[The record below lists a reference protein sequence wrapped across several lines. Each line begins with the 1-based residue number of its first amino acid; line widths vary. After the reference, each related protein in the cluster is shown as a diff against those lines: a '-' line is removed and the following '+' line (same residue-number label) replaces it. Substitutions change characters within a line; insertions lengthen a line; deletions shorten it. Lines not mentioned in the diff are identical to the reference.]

1 MPEGEKPANVYVSAL
16 EQLRG
21 AVEKLKLDP
30 GVARLLALP
39 KRELTVHFPV
49 RMDDGSLQIF
59 TGHRVQHSVL
69 RGPAKGG
76 IRYHPD
82 VTLDEVRAL
91 AMWMTW
97 KCAVVNIPFGGGKGG
112 VVCNPKVMSLGEL
125 ERLTRRYT
133 TEITP
138 IIGPEQDIPA
148 PDVYTNPQTMAWL
161 MDTYS
166 MHKGHTVRA
175 VVTGK
180 PVSIG
185 GSEGRVEA
193 TGRGVVITGLE
204 AAKRLGM
211 DITRCTVA
219 VQGFGNVGA
228 VAAQLIERE
237 GARVIAVSDSRGG
250 ICNPKGLSVSAVL
263 AHKAK
268 SGSVVGFPGSE
279 PVSNE
284 ELLTLKCDILIP
296 SALEEQITERNAA
309 RIHARLI
316 VEGANGPTTPA
327 ADRILFDRGIT
338 VVPDILANSGGVTVS
353 YFEWVQ
359 GIQEFFWTE
368 EEVNE
373 RLKAIL
379 TRAYG
384 QVHDMADKHRTD
396 LRNGALM
403 LAVSRVAE
411 ALRIRG
417 VYP

>member
-1 MPEGEKPANVYVSAL
+1 MSEGEKPGNAYAAAL
-16 EQLRG
+16 EQLRS
-21 AVEKLKLDP
+21 AVERLNLDS
-30 GVARLLALP
+30 GIAQLLAVP
-39 KRELTVHFPV
+39 KRELTVNFPV
-49 RMDDGSLQIF
+49 RMDDGSLRVF
-59 TGHRVQHSVL
+59 TGYRVQHNVL

-82 VTLDEVRAL
+82 VTLEEVRAL

-112 VVCNPKVMSLGEL
+112 VVCNPKEMSAGEL

-180 PVSIG
+180 PLSIG

-193 TGRGVVITGLE
+193 TGRGVVVTGLE
-204 AAKRLGM
+204 ATKRLGM
-211 DITRCTVA
+211 DITRCSVA

-228 VAAQLIERE
+228 VAAELIEE
-237 GARVIAVSDSRGG
+237 AGARVVAVSDSRGG
-250 ICNPKGLSVSAVL
+250 IFNPKGLPIGAVK

-268 SGSVVGFPGSE
+268 TGSVVGFPGSE
-279 PVSNE
+279 ALSNE

-296 SALEEQITERNAA
+296 CALEGQISEKNAA
-309 RIHARLI
+309 QIQARLI

-338 VVPDILANSGGVTVS
+338 VVPDILANAGGVTVS

-359 GIQEFFWTE
+359 GIQEFFWSE
-368 EEVNE
+368 DEVNE

-384 QVHDMADKHRTD
+384 QVHDMAERHRTD
-396 LRNGALM
+396 LRSGAMM

-411 ALRIRG
+411 ALQIRG